1 MKSFRR
7 TFRKVFSAFG
17 KKVRAPKIGTQVP
30 PEIQE
35 TEIAKLDGTFGTS
48 QDVRE
53 VWSLEDEDTYVHARK
68 KRGIPR
74 VILPTLVFVLIVALL
89 FWILP
94 VVLPRIFQNSDIA
107 LFVSPVPVRIY
118 GSTDRVVTKYVSS
131 IMSAPDVKSDRISQV
146 LFNEPVKLVS
156 ETAENGY
163 VLIRT
168 SDGIQGYI
176 RSEDLSASMDSVEPD
191 LHQYKL
197 IVSDI
202 SKNVMSHASNGTLEI
217 EVMMNTVLFSDQKR
231 DGVYHVALPEGKDG
245 WISSSGVIEL
255 GIFEEVEK
263 VSVRYFVS
271 SVLSCVNMT
280 QLGRGITKKGLSV
293 EGLAYVSA
301 SVNGLSL
308 PRRMEDQMTAGKAVQ
323 LQYDEVTGELIVDGI
338 MPGDLVFFRHAQE
351 PTSRIPVE
359 MGICTDTG
367 MLLMISRSKTTLR
380 LVSIEDNSL
389 LHDRIISVRRIFE

>member
-7 TFRKVFSAFG
+7 TFRKAFSAFG
-17 KKVRAPKIGTQVP
+17 KKIRAPKVGTPIP
-30 PEIQE
+30 PEVQE
-35 TEIAKLDGTFGTS
+35 KEIARLDGTFGSS
-48 QDVRE
+48 QNVSE
-53 VWSLEDEDTYVHARK
+53 VWSLEEEDTYVHARK
-68 KRGIPR
+68 KSGIPK
-74 VILPTLVFVLIVALL
+74 VILPTMVFVLIVVLL
-89 FWILP
+89 FW
-94 VVLPRIFQNSDIA
+94 VLPIVLPKIFQNSDIA

-118 GSTDRVVTKYVSS
+118 DSTDRVVTEYVSS
-131 IMSAPDVKSDRISQV
+131 IMSAADVKSARISQV
-146 LFNEPVKLVS
+146 LFNEPVTLLS
-156 ETAENGY
+156 EKEENGY
-163 VLIRT
+163 VKIRT
-168 SDGIQGYI
+168 ADGIEGYI
-176 RSEDLSASMDSVEPD
+176 QAKDLSSNMDSVEPD

-197 IVSDI
+197 VVSDI

-255 GIFEEVEK
+255 SIVGTVEK

-280 QLGRGITKKGLSV
+280 QLDHGITKKGLSV

-301 SVNGLSL
+301 SVNGLSI
-308 PRRMEDQMTAGKAVQ
+308 PRNMEDQMTAGKAVE
-323 LQYDEVTGELIVDGI
+323 LQYDDVTGELIVDGI

-351 PTSRIPVE
+351 PSSQIPVE

-367 MLLMISRSKTTLR
+367 MLLMTSKSKTTLR
-380 LVSIEDNSL
+380 LVSIEDNSI

>member
-7 TFRKVFSAFG
+7 TFRKFFSAFG
-17 KKVRAPKIGTQVP
+17 KSVRAPKTGTPTV

-35 TEIAKLDGTFGTS
+35 TEIAKLDGTFGAPQNVS
-48 QDVRE
+48 E
-53 VWSLEDEDTYVHARK
+53 VWSLEEEDTFVHVRRK
-68 KRGIPR
+68 GGIPK
-74 VILPTLVFVLIVALL
+74 VILPTMIFILIVALL
-89 FWILP
+89 FW
-94 VVLPRIFQNSDIA
+94 VLPAVLPKVFQNSEIA
-107 LFVSPVPVRIY
+107 QFISPEPVRIY
-118 GSTDRVVTKYVSS
+118 SAGNRVVTEYVSS
-131 IMSAPDVKSDRISQV
+131 IMSAADVKSARISQV
-146 LFNEPVKLVS
+146 LFNEPVTLLS
-156 ETAENGY
+156 ESEANGY
-163 VLIRT
+163 VKIRT
-168 SDGIQGYI
+168 TDGIEGYVLAK
-176 RSEDLSASMDSVEPD
+176 DLSANMDSVEPD

-197 IVSDI
+197 VVSDI

-255 GIFEEVEK
+255 AITESVEK

-280 QLGRGITKKGLSV
+280 QLDHGITKKGFSV

-301 SVNGLSL
+301 SVNGLTI
-308 PRRMEDQMTAGKAVQ
+308 PRMMEEQMNSGKEVQ

-338 MPGDLVFFRHAQE
+338 LPGDLVFFRHTQE
-351 PTSRIPVE
+351 PSSRIPVE

-367 MLLMISRSKTTLR
+367 MLLMISKSKTTLR
-380 LVSIEDNSL
+380 LVSIEDNKL